1 MGERVKG
8 TVRASRTRKRVCV
21 HTRFKDK
28 NEERKRGEEKP
39 ASELVWES
47 KLRSISKCLYV
58 GPQRAMSDL
67 IKERTVPWH
76 VFG

>member
-8 TVRASRTRKRVCV
+8 TVTASRTRKQVCV

-28 NEERKRGEEKP
+28 NEERKREEEKP

-47 KLRSISKCLYV
+47 EL
-58 GPQRAMSDL
+58 
-67 IKERTVPWH
+67 T
-76 VFG
+76 

>member
-8 TVRASRTRKRVCV
+8 TVRASRTCKRVCV

-47 KLRSISKCLYV
+47 EL
-58 GPQRAMSDL
+58 
-67 IKERTVPWH
+67 T
-76 VFG
+76 

>member
-8 TVRASRTRKRVCV
+8 TVRASRTCKRVCV

-28 NEERKRGEEKP
+28 NEERKRGGEEKP

-47 KLRSISKCLYV
+47 EL
-58 GPQRAMSDL
+58 
-67 IKERTVPWH
+67 T
-76 VFG
+76 

>member
-8 TVRASRTRKRVCV
+8 TVRVSHTGKQVCV

-28 NEERKRGEEKP
+28 NEERKRGKEKP

-47 KLRSISKCLYV
+47 EL
-58 GPQRAMSDL
+58 
-67 IKERTVPWH
+67 T
-76 VFG
+76 